1 VQEGSA
7 TSPDSPESPPAFS
20 IGVFVD
26 RDHARQAIVALE
38 RAGVEHEAISVLART
53 PAEARSL
60 ERETGASDELG
71 NVTGHHRIHNWLD
84 WLASIGGA
92 MGGFGPVAGTGNLGL
107 QVARSKSDRG
117 AVTGALVG
125 LGVPVDEAEG
135 YETQVHEGK
144 ILVVVHDNEDPAAA
158 QAALN
163 SVAEPN

>member
-1 VQEGSA
+1 VQEGSPA
-7 TSPDSPESPPAFS
+7 SPNSPESASTLS

-26 RDHARQAIVALE
+26 RDHAREAIVALE
-38 RAGVEHEAISVLART
+38 HAGVEPEAISVLART

-107 QVARSKSDRG
+107 QVARSKTDRG

-125 LGVPVDEAEG
+125 LGAAVDEAER
-135 YETQVHEGK
+135 YEAQVHDGK
-144 ILVVVHDNEDPAAA
+144 ILIVVHGAADPEAA

-163 SVAEPN
+163 SVADRN